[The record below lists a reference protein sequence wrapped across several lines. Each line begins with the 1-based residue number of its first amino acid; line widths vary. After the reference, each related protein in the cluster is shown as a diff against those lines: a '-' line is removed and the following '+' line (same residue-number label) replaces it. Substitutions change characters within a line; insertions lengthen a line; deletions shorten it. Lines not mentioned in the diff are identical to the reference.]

1 MDKLHLIQNFI
12 AVVDQGGFAGAARAL
27 SVSPPVV
34 TRAINELEER
44 LGVRLLTRTTRVVRV
59 TDAGARYAEDCR
71 RVLEDLQLAD
81 EQVCGL
87 HGSPQGLLSVTAPGW
102 FGATFMAPIVAEY
115 LQRYP
120 GVSVNCLFM
129 DRVVNLLEE
138 GVDVAL
144 RFAELPD
151 STMQAIPVGSM
162 SVVTVAAPA
171 YLARHGS
178 PVQPIDL
185 QRHEVVASSVT
196 PGVDLRYREQGRP
209 LTVRVN
215 PRFLCT
221 NNETAVSAA
230 VAGYGLTQQM
240 LYKVADPLASGELVR
255 VLDEFEPDALPVNLL
270 HREGRYATR
279 KVRAFLDLATERL
292 RLLPLLR
299 G

>member
-59 TDAGARYAEDCR
+59 TDAGARYAVDCR

-87 HGSPQGLLSVTAPGW
+87 HGSPQGVLNLTAPGW
-102 FGATFMAPIVAEY
+102 FGAKFMAPIVAEY
-115 LQRYP
+115 LQLYP

-151 STMQAIPVGSM
+151 STMQAIPVGCM

-178 PVQPIDL
+178 PVHPIDL

-209 LTVRVN
+209 LTVRIN

>member
-1 MDKLHLIQNFI
+1 
-12 AVVDQGGFAGAARAL
+12 
-27 SVSPPVV
+27 
-34 TRAINELEER
+34 
-44 LGVRLLTRTTRVVRV
+44 
-59 TDAGARYAEDCR
+59 
-71 RVLEDLQLAD
+71 VLEDLQLAD

-87 HGSPQGLLSVTAPGW
+87 HGSPQGVLNVTAPGW

-129 DRVVNLLEE
+129 DRIVNLLEE

-151 STMQAIPVGSM
+151 STMQAIPVGRM
-162 SVVTVAAPA
+162 SVVTAAAPA
-171 YLARHGS
+171 YLASHGT
-178 PVQPIDL
+178 PLHPNDL
-185 QRHEVVASSVT
+185 RRHEVVASSVT

-209 LTVRVN
+209 LTVRLN

-240 LYKVADPLASGELVR
+240 LYKVADPLASGGLVR
-255 VLDEFEPDALPVNLL
+255 VLDEFVPDALPVNLL
-270 HREGRYATR
+270 HREGRYATT

-292 RLLPLLR
+292 RDLPLLH